1 MRLAGHVVELSG
13 ERLDSSPVLMAMRR
27 PRSPRCAAPASN
39 VWIGTHH
46 APGEEHARREGERE
60 RAEKDEPGALER
72 SIERRIDS
80 STGVSTNTSQPSGA
94 QSMVVVLSADYP
106 IA

>member
-1 MRLAGHVVELSG
+1 
-13 ERLDSSPVLMAMRR
+13 MAMRR
-27 PRSPRCAAPASN
+27 PRSPLPRCAAPAGN

-60 RAEKDEPGALER
+60 RAEKDEPGALR

-94 QSMVVVLSADYP
+94 QSMMVVLSADYP

>member
-1 MRLAGHVVELSG
+1 
-13 ERLDSSPVLMAMRR
+13 MRR
-27 PRSPRCAAPASN
+27 PRSPLPRCAAPAGN

-72 SIERRIDS
+72 NIERRIDFLDRRLDEY
-80 STGVSTNTSQPSGA
+80 QPAERSPVDGGGPKRRLPDRLKLLA
-94 QSMVVVLSADYP
+94 HLA
-106 IA
+106 